1 MVAVA
6 DLVVIVPSRERPAA
20 AAPLI
25 EAFRATCT
33 GNTRLVLALD
43 ESDPTRQGY
52 VDAAF
57 RSGESVSVIVT
68 PSKTMVEALNNAA
81 GVVTGQIGDR
91 ADGSFD
97 TVAAFAVG
105 FMGDDHCPRTVGWD
119 TAYLEALH
127 ELGTGLVYGNDLI
140 QGERIPTQVAMTA
153 DIIRELGHMAPAVLT
168 HLYVDNYWKS
178 LGTSADCIRY
188 LPDVIV
194 EHRHPSV
201 GKAEWDAGYVRVNES
216 RMYARDEAAFRQYDL
231 DGRFAADVLKV
242 RALRGAA

>member
-6 DLVVIVPSRERPAA
+6 DLIVIVPSRGRPESVH
-20 AAPLI
+20 PLA
-25 EAFRATCT
+25 EAFWATCT
-33 GNTRLVLALD
+33 ADTVLLFVVDASDPKLD
-43 ESDPTRQGY
+43 EY
-52 VDAAF
+52 KAAVDLEHKAGRAIGF
-57 RSGESVSVIVT
+57 GT
-68 PSKTMVEALNNAA
+68 GPSTTMVEALNGAA
-81 GVVTGQIGDR
+81 EMLANDDDTPFAIG
-91 ADGSFD
+91 FL
-97 TVAAFAVG
+97 
-105 FMGDDHCPRTVGWD
+105 GDDHCPRTVGWD
-119 TAYLEALH
+119 AAYLEALR

-153 DIIRELGHMAPAVLT
+153 DIVKALGYMAPPVLT

-178 LGTSADCIRY
+178 LGTSADCLRY

-201 GKAEWDAGYVRVNES
+201 GKAPWDAGYARVNES